1 MNYKDV
7 NPNLK
12 RYFPWALFLVL
23 AALFSLAACS
33 LARGDDKPPCYGQ
46 TVDDHTYTAWPECR
60 KPQPEPK
67 PSFSVADWTCEKLRD
82 YLSTH
87 TEAEA
92 RAQAV
97 EMHLPKWIIR
107 KAERCIK

>member
-7 NPNLK
+7 NPNIK

-23 AALFSLAACS
+23 AALISLGACS
-33 LARGDDKPPCYGQ
+33 LARGDEIVP
-46 TVDDHTYTAWPECR
+46 
-60 KPQPEPK
+60 PK
-67 PSFSVADWTCEKLRD
+67 PAFSVADWTCEKLRA

-97 EMHLPKWIIR
+97 EMHLPKWFIR